1 MKLTKATE
9 ADIPI
14 LETWLKDDSIMGLIQ
29 LEPLNTA
36 LPFLIY
42 LIRLDDDTPVGY
54 VTLYNI
60 DTERGNADAGIVI
73 PEKKGRGLSLSA
85 GRILLG
91 WAFSEDLAL
100 ERVRLKVLKTNRV
113 ARRLAELFGFTEEG
127 VERKAAI
134 HNGKREDVYIY
145 GLLKSEFE
153 GGMRNGGNS
162 SSCTN

>member
-29 LEPLNTA
+29 LEPPNTA

-54 VTLYNI
+54 LTLYNI

-73 PEKKGRGLSLSA
+73 PEKKGRGLSHSA
-85 GRILLG
+85 GRTMLL
-91 WAFSEDLAL
+91 WAFSDNGLGL
-100 ERVRLKVLKTNRV
+100 ERVRLKVLRTNRI
-113 ARRLAELFGFTEEG
+113 ARRLAELFGFEHEGTE
-127 VERKAAI
+127 RQAAI
-134 HNGKREDVYIY
+134 HNGEREDIYIY
-145 GLLKSEFE
+145 GLLKNEFK
-153 GGMRNGGNS
+153 GGMQGG
-162 SSCTN
+162 